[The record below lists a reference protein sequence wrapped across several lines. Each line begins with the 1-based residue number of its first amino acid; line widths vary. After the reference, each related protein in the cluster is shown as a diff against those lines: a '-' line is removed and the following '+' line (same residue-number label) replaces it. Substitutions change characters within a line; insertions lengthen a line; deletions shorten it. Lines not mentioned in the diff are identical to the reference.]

1 MRIDRKRFIAVAVS
15 VLIITGSSIPASHA
29 VNPVPGRFCKT
40 SDIDKKV
47 MTSKYG
53 LVICQKD
60 GGNARWKAIKS
71 RNFG

>member
-1 MRIDRKRFIAVAVS
+1 MHVGWKHSVAVIVS
-15 VLIITGSSIPASHA
+15 ALVITGSTIPASYA
-29 VNPVPGRFCKT
+29 GNPVPGRFCKA

-53 LVICQKD
+53 LVKCKKD
-60 GGNARWKAIKS
+60 GSNARWKAIKS